1 MSSSLHDASNGG
13 KHMSLEE
20 IDNKLF
26 IKVKKRKI
34 VNNSVS
40 IDASDMKRPPLDAPC
55 YDDSNKLRFIL
66 LQLLDAEILRF

>member
-1 MSSSLHDASNGG
+1 
-13 KHMSLEE
+13 MSLEE

-40 IDASDMKRPPLDAPC
+40 IDARDMCLPPFDASCNDELNELC
-55 YDDSNKLRFIL
+55 YVSL
-66 LQLLDAEILRF
+66 